1 MQIRLEQDLNLRP
14 DSVAVNAFDNR
25 IALVVVAKLVAERGL
40 NRGSCVPVYAAVE
53 GHRLVYVAEIVA
65 GVGGFQAHAVGR
77 DIGRTEYG
85 LDSAPFADVHLV
97 RRGEVRAHGGAAYAV
112 AAGSVVFNLLEE
124 EFTDEGESAPVD
136 CRIGVDAPYAALLG
150 VRKGC
155 GALGSIAEVDAQV
168 IGERFALDVGD
179 ILVARIYPEAES
191 RAVLSVGYEVFNA
204 AFGNAGGHSCAVVEA
219 VNLSDVAVPEYA
231 DCARTEVLAF
241 IACEEIGC
249 DRTFYGVLTEVVHI
263 LFVAH
268 IYLAETELEGSVQ
281 VVEVDF
287 LGGYDLVEIILVS
300 AFCTEVGDYFRAPAA
315 ANVGFNAEFY
325 VAESKSA
332 LLVKRASS
340 GLYAVFPPAIPSR

>member
-1 MQIRLEQDLNLRP
+1 MSIL
-14 DSVAVNAFDNR
+14 
-25 IALVVVAKLVAERGL
+25 
-40 NRGSCVPVYAAVE
+40 YAAVK
-53 GHRLVYVAEIVA
+53 
-65 GVGGFQAHAVGR
+65 
-77 DIGRTEYG
+77 
-85 LDSAPFADVHLV
+85 
-97 RRGEVRAHGGAAYAV
+97 
-112 AAGSVVFNLLEE
+112 FNLLEE

-150 VRKGC
+150 VQRESGVCGAC

-168 IGERFALDVGD
+168 IGERFALDVGN

-191 RAVLSVGYEVFNA
+191 RAVLSAGYEVFNA

-281 VVEVDF
+281 VVEVDL
-287 LGGYDLVEIILVS
+287 LGGYDLVEIILVN

-340 GLYAVFPPAIPSR
+340 ASSGSSGSSGF